1 MAAMKNQTQ
10 NPTQE
15 ILVSAVLEDT
25 RSLKKRKKKRNS
37 VVDQAY

>member
-15 ILVSAVLEDT
+15 ILVSAVLEVM
-25 RSLKKRKKKRNS
+25 RSQKMRKRKS
-37 VVDQAY
+37 SSAVGQAY